1 MADELVISGGGSF
14 AVATDELFAAAQ
26 NLRRLAAE
34 AASIDAELALIDH
47 RISEQWLYQH
57 GVPAAALVAEQSL
70 DRARQGAGMIEAPV
84 MALHHALS
92 AAIHGYGFA
101 DAVVEEVFQ
110 GLAATAAGLLGNAP
124 WLLGFALP
132 LLPGIGAAAAGG
144 FLGLSLREG
153 SALAALNAV
162 LSDPAFVSMVRLLV
176 SSVDEAA
183 LGALGVPWPLTG
195 ALGGEG
201 LGMVQLGTVAGGVLA
216 TGSVLG
222 LTRETRVKLAGEP
235 RAGVHPAGAQGFEE
249 RIARIPEPKKDDGV
263 QVLIEK
269 HSGSG
274 QQPDRF
280 EVYISGTETFAVGAT
295 TQPWDST
302 SNLGNAAGEE
312 SASVRAVREAMRLAG
327 VTADTPVLLTGYSQ
341 GGATAAILAASGDYQ
356 VHGVLSVGGNTG
368 QVPIPADIPTVL
380 VEHTDD
386 LVPAAGGVQRNEHAV
401 LVERQAMAGRELPVD
416 KVVPAHHLEFYQETA
431 QLMDAAG
438 SDQLTGAAAAFDGF
452 GYGGEI
458 TRTEYSFVRDRD
470 PERVSGGGGGG
481 NGA

>member
-34 AASIDAELALIDH
+34 AASIAAELALIDH
-47 RISEQWLYQH
+47 RISEQWLYQR
-57 GVPAAALVAEQSL
+57 GVPAAALVAERSL
-70 DRARQGAGMIEAPV
+70 DRARQGAGMIEAPA

-92 AAIHGYGFA
+92 TAIHGYGFA

-110 GLAATAAGLLGNAP
+110 GLAAGAAGLLGNAP

-132 LLPGIGAAAAGG
+132 LLPGMGAATAGG

-153 SALAALNAV
+153 SALAALNTV

-195 ALGGEG
+195 TLGGEG

-216 TGSVLG
+216 TGSALG
-222 LTRETRVKLAGEP
+222 LTRETRVQLANEP
-235 RAGVHPAGAQGFEE
+235 RPRVLPAGVQGFEE
-249 RIARIPEPKKDDGV
+249 RIERIPEPKKDDGV
-263 QVLIEK
+263 QVVIDK
-269 HSGSG
+269 HSTDG
-274 QQPDRF
+274 QPDRF
-280 EVYISGTETFAVGAT
+280 EVYISGTETFHVGAT
-295 TQPWDST
+295 TEPWDST
-302 SNLGNAAGEE
+302 SNLGNAAGDE

-341 GGATAAILAASGDYQ
+341 GGATAAILAASGDYD
-356 VHGVLSVGGNTG
+356 VRGVLSVGGNTG

-386 LVPAAGGVQRNEHAV
+386 LVPAAGGVQRNEHAI
-401 LVERQAMAGRELPVD
+401 LVERQAMAGRELPED

-431 QLMDAAG
+431 QLMDAAR

-452 GYGGEI
+452 GYGGEV
-458 TRTEYSFVRDRD
+458 TRTEYSFERVRG
-470 PERVSGGGGGG
+470 PERVAGGGGGG
-481 NGA
+481 GGL